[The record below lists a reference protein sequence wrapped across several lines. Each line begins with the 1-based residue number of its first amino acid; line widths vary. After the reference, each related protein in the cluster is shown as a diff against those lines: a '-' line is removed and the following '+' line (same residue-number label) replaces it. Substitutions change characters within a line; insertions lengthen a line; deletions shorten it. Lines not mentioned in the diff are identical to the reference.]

1 VSVTSSQGAAFGANF
16 QPTPQAPPPTHLHPN
31 NVQSPASFVAP
42 QNTSSSFDSGCNE
55 LIIKLDDESRAFASN
70 WNRDDVTVG
79 DAAAGTFT
87 TDGTATMYVRMDF
100 KVTNVNWWHKRVSPY
115 VLNSTGTYF
124 QHAGFKM
131 RDIRLY
137 SKAKNVLK
145 LGMIQGM

>member
-1 VSVTSSQGAAFGANF
+1 M
-16 QPTPQAPPPTHLHPN
+16 L
-31 NVQSPASFVAP
+31 VA
-42 QNTSSSFDSGCNE
+42 
-55 LIIKLDDESRAFASN
+55 L
-70 WNRDDVTVG
+70 
-79 DAAAGTFT
+79 
-87 TDGTATMYVRMDF
+87 
-100 KVTNVNWWHKRVSPY
+100 NWWHKRVSPY